1 MTIDRPRDDTASR
14 PLATFIDATEN
25 AVRTAHDGD
34 DPITGYKAIARLSGH
49 LAAMWHTVYPWADR
63 QPGEDGQLRAA
74 CLRYAREVE
83 WALRLLQCHRAG
95 EASAIG
101 WPTAAVLTLLA
112 QRLDEYR
119 SAERALVA
127 WLEDQLTPEGRE
139 ELAGKYRRALTRA
152 PTRPHPRCL
161 RTGPLARVAFWLH
174 GRWDRFL
181 DEVDCRPGMGRDF
194 PAP

>member
-1 MTIDRPRDDTASR
+1 VTADQIQDDTPSR
-14 PLATFIDATEN
+14 PLAAFIDATEY
-25 AVRTAHDGD
+25 AVRRVHDGD
-34 DPITGYKAIARLSGH
+34 DPMTGYKAIARLSGH
-49 LAAMWHTVYPWADR
+49 LAAMWHTVYPRADR
-63 QPGEDGQLRAA
+63 QPGEDGQLRAS
-74 CLRYAREVE
+74 CLRLAREVE
-83 WALRLLQCHRAG
+83 WALRLLQGHLSG

-101 WPTAAVLTLLA
+101 RPAAAVLALLA

-127 WLEDQLTPEGRE
+127 WLEDRLTPEGRE